1 MEYMGNK
8 EFWDKNFK
16 ERSDKPL
23 NPEKDL
29 IDSISYFKKGSVLDL
44 ACGDGRNSFF
54 LLSQGFKVTGI
65 DFSNE
70 ALQRLKRFAS
80 RLNYEIDTCQV
91 DLKFPTALKNIGMF
105 DNVLVNHYRLN
116 TEQLYELAHHI
127 TQNGILFVCG
137 FGHKHKPDER
147 IKEDDLIL
155 KEDFEKLDDYFELV
169 KCHENKDN
177 RGFFV
182 TYIYRRR

>member
-8 EFWDKNFK
+8 EFWDKKFK

-29 IDSISYFKKGSVLDL
+29 IDYISYFKKGTVLDI
-44 ACGDGRNSFF
+44 ACGDGRNSLF
-54 LLSQGFKVTGI
+54 LLSNGFKVTGI
-65 DFSNE
+65 DFSKE
-70 ALQRLKRFAS
+70 ALRRLKRFAN
-80 RLNYEIDTCQV
+80 RLNYEIETCQV
-91 DLKFPTALKNIGMF
+91 DLNLPAALKNIGMF

-116 TEQLYELAHHI
+116 SEQLCELAHHI
-127 TQNGILFVCG
+127 TQNGTLFVCG

-147 IKEDDLIL
+147 IMEDDLIK
-155 KEDFEKLDDYFELV
+155 KEDFEKLNSYFELIEY
-169 KCHENKDN
+169 HENKDN

-182 TYIYRRR
+182 TYIYRRK